1 MLDKRER
8 CVLLPSVVSSITTS
22 PTVRRSIGVSALIGW
37 ILMIAGMAAGSQGLG
52 EFVEHLTAMESRMN
66 QALGNPRV
74 AGDVISELDADEGT
88 FAHFTAVSGESRA
101 ELLDAY
107 HLLDRMLGQIYETY
121 RRKHD
126 ECLTAMG
133 NGVECDYNTLE
144 ILELRA
150 LYPLSWLR
158 FHGSILFSSPEARR
172 HILKDAMAGFT
183 QSALVIVSPELIRE
197 NLLGRAYCERDLGQ
211 FERSQY
217 TKAIADFRE
226 VMKAGP
232 GSAQYRAAQQG
243 LATTYAA
250 MGHVDEAAA
259 ITSHLSMSTVGSE
272 RQGAEMFRLQQ
283 LFQAE
288 AETTDPRRRA
298 ELHREAVSL
307 LRSYY
312 GSSRQWPLALAAV
325 VHNVSNPEAEFGS
338 SKDPFEQYLLAEVLV
353 ATHHPGSAAKY
364 YLAAASSGQ
373 YPQGYKYAID
383 IYYNEGRLDL
393 IDAPLEELAR
403 ERRSPMADWAAY
415 MRFKIARTRW
425 ERSGLKDA
433 KLKDQWIALARAY
446 VQHYP
451 RGRYAYEPRFRLAE
465 LLQGDGK
472 YAEAA
477 SGYDQVKG
485 DSFYEYAAGF
495 KAAEC
500 RYLELA
506 AASGIAPGKPGAM
519 PASQK
524 NTLTAAA
531 IAGFRNTVFRGA
543 EIEQRTPG
551 ERQFVHTA
559 RGRSTYMLATMLEA
573 QPHKDNVE
581 IARLLDGFDTAY
593 PFMNAHFDEVTQWSL
608 LALERSG
615 QYAQAEAEIA
625 RLMAPGRR
633 PQPSSDYLKTLG
645 LELWKQAKARK
656 ESGDQQGALADAR
669 LTALLYVWFEQ
680 QVQDGKMN
688 PKSLTGTLS
697 ILAQAYVA
705 MNDSARAKTIFEQV
719 VKAAPSS
726 PDANAGLARLAQAGK
741 DYREASDLWTRVES
755 EAAESD
761 DLWYEARFN
770 LALIYAADGNV
781 RAACGKLAETR
792 SEHPSLGGREM
803 KERWDGLQRKIC
815 LSKGVIG

>member
-1 MLDKRER
+1 M
-8 CVLLPSVVSSITTS
+8 LLPNVVSSITTS
-22 PTVRRSIGVSALIGW
+22 PPVRRPLGLQALIVLL
-37 ILMIAGMAAGSQGLG
+37 LMIAGTAAGSQGLS
-52 EFVEHLTAMESRMN
+52 ELVRHLEAMEPRMS

-74 AGDVISELDADEGT
+74 ASDVINELDSDEGT

-107 HLLDRMLGQIYETY
+107 HLLDRMLGQIYRTY
-121 RRKHD
+121 RKKHD
-126 ECLTAMG
+126 DCLIAMG
-133 NGVECDYNTLE
+133 NGNECDYNTLE
-144 ILELRA
+144 QLELRA

-158 FHGSILFSSPEARR
+158 FHGSILFSSSEARR
-172 HILKDAMAGFT
+172 RILKDAMAGFT

-217 TKAIADFRE
+217 ARAIADFKE
-226 VMKAGP
+226 VMRAGS

-288 AETTDPRRRA
+288 AETTDQARRA

-307 LRSYY
+307 LRGYY

-383 IYYNEGRLDL
+383 IYYNEGKLDE

-403 ERRSPMADWAAY
+403 QHGPMADWAAY

-425 ERSGLKDA
+425 ERSGLKNA
-433 KLKDQWIALARAY
+433 KLKDQWIALAREY

-465 LLQGDGK
+465 LLQADGK

-477 SGYDQVKG
+477 SGYDQVKRRLVLSIRCG
-485 DSFYEYAAGF
+485 LQSRRMPLPRTRRGLRDRAGQTGRDAAGS
-495 KAAEC
+495 EEYPDRR
-500 RYLELA
+500 RYRRIQEYGFQR
-506 AASGIAPGKPGAM
+506 SGD
-519 PASQK
+519 
-524 NTLTAAA
+524 
-531 IAGFRNTVFRGA
+531 R
-543 EIEQRTPG
+543 
-551 ERQFVHTA
+551 
-559 RGRSTYMLATMLEA
+559 
-573 QPHKDNVE
+573 
-581 IARLLDGFDTAY
+581 TAY
-593 PFMNAHFDEVTQWSL
+593 A
-608 LALERSG
+608 G
-615 QYAQAEAEIA
+615 G
-625 RLMAPGRR
+625 AP
-633 PQPSSDYLKTLG
+633 
-645 LELWKQAKARK
+645 
-656 ESGDQQGALADAR
+656 
-669 LTALLYVWFEQ
+669 
-680 QVQDGKMN
+680 
-688 PKSLTGTLS
+688 
-697 ILAQAYVA
+697 
-705 MNDSARAKTIFEQV
+705 
-719 VKAAPSS
+719 
-726 PDANAGLARLAQAGK
+726 
-741 DYREASDLWTRVES
+741 
-755 EAAESD
+755 
-761 DLWYEARFN
+761 
-770 LALIYAADGNV
+770 V
-781 RAACGKLAETR
+781 RAHRPRAVDVHAGDDA
-792 SEHPSLGGREM
+792 
-803 KERWDGLQRKIC
+803 
-815 LSKGVIG
+815 